1 MNPLASI
8 NRIFAL
14 LLRYLYL
21 LRSSW
26 PRIIEI
32 AYWPTMQMIIWG
44 FVSQHFATA
53 SPELTA
59 GGILISAVLVWDSLF
74 RSHISYTLSFLEEM
88 WSRNLGNLF
97 VSPLRPWEL
106 IATLAS
112 ISMMRT
118 LIGMVP
124 LLFLPSLFS
133 VFPFS
138 TWACPF
144 SLFSESRPHRVGD
157 FAICNGNLIRFGLG
171 AESLTW
177 VLPFLIAPFSCIYYP
192 LATLPE
198 WMQSVATFIPTS
210 YVFEGMR
217 ALLIPEAG
225 APEGVFRADLLLHAF
240 GLNAIYFIIGVL
252 VFFRSFD
259 AARKHGLLLQ
269 SGE

>member
-1 MNPLASI
+1 MQSASSFG
-8 NRIFAL
+8 RIAAL
-14 LLRYLYL
+14 VLRYLYL

-44 FVSQHFATA
+44 FVSQHFSSS

-59 GGILISAVLVWDSLF
+59 GGILISVVLVWDCLF
-74 RSHISYTLSFLEEM
+74 RSHISYTLSFLEEL

-97 VSPLRPWEL
+97 VSPLRPREL
-106 IATLAS
+106 IAALAT

-118 LIGMVP
+118 LIGMLP
-124 LLFLPSLFS
+124 AALLAIPFFGVS
-133 VFPFS
+133 VFDMGLPLFGFFLNLVL
-138 TWACPF
+138 TGWAISQF
-144 SLFSESRPHRVGD
+144 VTG
-157 FAICNGNLIRFGLG
+157 ILIRYGLG

-192 LATLPE
+192 LSTLPE
-198 WMQSVATFIPTS
+198 WMQSIAVFIPTT

-217 ALLIPEAG
+217 ALLVDGNFETGLMVKGFTLNI
-225 APEGVFRADLLLHAF
+225 LYLIF
-240 GLNAIYFIIGVL
+240 GLIAFFI
-252 VFFRSFD
+252 SFQ
-259 AARKHGLLLQ
+259 AARRHGLLLQ

>member
-53 SPELTA
+53 SPELTV

-124 LLFLPSLFS
+124 
-133 VFPFS
+133 
-138 TWACPF
+138 A
-144 SLFSESRPHRVGD
+144 
-157 FAICNGNLIRFGLG
+157 
-171 AESLTW
+171 
-177 VLPFLIAPFSCIYYP
+177 
-192 LATLPE
+192 
-198 WMQSVATFIPTS
+198 
-210 YVFEGMR
+210 
-217 ALLIPEAG
+217 ALLAIP
-225 APEGVFRADLLLHAF
+225 FRC
-240 GLNAIYFIIGVL
+240 
-252 VFFRSFD
+252 FRF
-259 AARKHGLLLQ
+259 RHGLAP
-269 SGE
+269 SRFF

>member
-1 MNPLASI
+1 MQSASSFG
-8 NRIFAL
+8 RIAAL
-14 LLRYLYL
+14 VLRYLYL

-44 FVSQHFATA
+44 FVSQHFSSS

-59 GGILISAVLVWDSLF
+59 GGILISVVLVWVCLF
-74 RSHISYTLSFLEEM
+74 RSHISYTLSFLEEL

-97 VSPLRPWEL
+97 VSPLRPREL
-106 IATLAS
+106 IAALAT

-118 LIGMVP
+118 LIGMLPAALLAIPFFGVSVFDMGLP
-124 LLFLPSLFS
+124 LLGFFLNL
-133 VFPFS
+133 VL
-138 TWACPF
+138 TGWAISQF
-144 SLFSESRPHRVGD
+144 VTG
-157 FAICNGNLIRFGLG
+157 ILIRYGLG

-192 LATLPE
+192 LSTLPE
-198 WMQSVATFIPTS
+198 WMQSIAVFIPTT

-217 ALLIPEAG
+217 ALLV
-225 APEGVFRADLLLHAF
+225 EGNFETGLMVKGFTLNILYLIF
-240 GLNAIYFIIGVL
+240 GLIAFFI
-252 VFFRSFD
+252 SFQ
-259 AARKHGLLLQ
+259 AARRHGLLLQ

>member
-1 MNPLASI
+1 MQSASSFG
-8 NRIFAL
+8 RIAAL
-14 LLRYLYL
+14 VLRYLYL

-44 FVSQHFATA
+44 FVSQHFSSS

-59 GGILISAVLVWDSLF
+59 GGILISVVLVWDCLF
-74 RSHISYTLSFLEEM
+74 RSHISYTLSFLEEL

-97 VSPLRPWEL
+97 VSPLRPREL
-106 IATLAS
+106 IAALAT

-118 LIGMVP
+118 LIGMLP
-124 LLFLPSLFS
+124 AALLAIPFFGVS
-133 VFPFS
+133 VFDMGLSLLGFFLNLVL
-138 TWACPF
+138 TGWAISQF
-144 SLFSESRPHRVGD
+144 VTG
-157 FAICNGNLIRFGLG
+157 ILIRYGLG

-192 LATLPE
+192 LSTLPE
-198 WMQSVATFIPTS
+198 WMQSIAVFIPTT

-217 ALLIPEAG
+217 ALLVDGNFETGLMVKGFTLNI
-225 APEGVFRADLLLHAF
+225 LYLIF
-240 GLNAIYFIIGVL
+240 GLIAFFI
-252 VFFRSFD
+252 SFQ
-259 AARKHGLLLQ
+259 AARRHGLLLQ

>member
-1 MNPLASI
+1 MNLSFKKSI
-8 NRIFAL
+8 GRVKAL
-14 LLRYLYL
+14 VLRYLYL

-44 FVSQHFATA
+44 FVSQHFSSS

-59 GGILISAVLVWDSLF
+59 GGILISVVLVWDCLF
-74 RSHISYTLSFLEEM
+74 RSHISYTLSFLEEL

-97 VSPLRPWEL
+97 VAPLRPVEL
-106 IATLAS
+106 IAGLATIS
-112 ISMMRT
+112 IMRT
-118 LIGMVP
+118 LIGMIPAALLAIPFFDVSVFDMGLP
-124 LLFLPSLFS
+124 LLGFFFNLVL
-133 VFPFS
+133 
-138 TWACPF
+138 TGWAI
-144 SLFSESRPHRVGD
+144 SQLVTG
-157 FAICNGNLIRFGLG
+157 ILIRYGLG

-192 LATLPE
+192 LSTLPE
-198 WMQSVATFIPTS
+198 WMQSIAVFIPTT

-217 ALLIPEAG
+217 NLLI
-225 APEGVFRADLLLHAF
+225 EGVFVESLMVKGFILNFLYLVI
-240 GLNAIYFIIGVL
+240 GLF
-252 VFFRSFD
+252 VFFISFQ

>member
-1 MNPLASI
+1 MNLSFKKSI
-8 NRIFAL
+8 GRVKAL
-14 LLRYLYL
+14 VLRYLYL

-44 FVSQHFATA
+44 FVSQHFSSS

-59 GGILISAVLVWDSLF
+59 GGILISVVLVWDCLF
-74 RSHISYTLSFLEEM
+74 RSHISYTLSFLEEL

-97 VSPLRPWEL
+97 VAPLRPVEL
-106 IATLAS
+106 IAGLAT

-118 LIGMVP
+118 LIGMIPAALLAIPFFDVSVFDMGLP
-124 LLFLPSLFS
+124 LLGFFFNLVL
-133 VFPFS
+133 
-138 TWACPF
+138 TGWAI
-144 SLFSESRPHRVGD
+144 SQLVTG
-157 FAICNGNLIRFGLG
+157 ILIRYGLG

-192 LATLPE
+192 LSTLPE
-198 WMQSVATFIPTS
+198 WMQSIAVFIPTT

-217 ALLIPEAG
+217 NLLIK
-225 APEGVFRADLLLHAF
+225 GVFVESLMVKGFILNFLYLVI
-240 GLNAIYFIIGVL
+240 GLF
-252 VFFRSFD
+252 VFFISFQ